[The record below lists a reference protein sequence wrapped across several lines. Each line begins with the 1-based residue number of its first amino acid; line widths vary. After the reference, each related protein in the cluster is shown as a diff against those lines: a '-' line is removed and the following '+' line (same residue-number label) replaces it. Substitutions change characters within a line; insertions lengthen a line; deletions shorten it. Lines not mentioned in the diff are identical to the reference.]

1 MAKSTAFNTPTINR
15 RYARFRLRVR
25 RSQIHRWG
33 VCAGEAIP
41 PRRKV
46 LEYTGEKINRSEKKR
61 REDSKYLFELD
72 SYWTI
77 DGGAGGSGAEFVNH
91 SCNPNLVTRIL
102 RGHILYFSRRRIAKG
117 EELTVDYNFD
127 WEDEHVRCA
136 CGARRCRG
144 TINVK

>member
-1 MAKSTAFNTPTINR
+1 MAKSTAANTPTINR

-41 PRRKV
+41 PGRKV

-127 WEDEHVRCA
+127 WEDEHVRCV